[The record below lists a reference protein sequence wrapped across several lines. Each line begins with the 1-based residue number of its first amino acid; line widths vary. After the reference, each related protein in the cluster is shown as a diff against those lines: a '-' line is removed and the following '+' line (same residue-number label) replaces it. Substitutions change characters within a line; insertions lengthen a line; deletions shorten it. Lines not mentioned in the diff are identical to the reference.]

1 VRSRR
6 AEWREEVSAS
16 VETLTYPLSSVSVWM
31 VRLLTPDSLET
42 AHFNCGHPHRTGLV
56 YKPRHAILVGQL
68 LSSILAACSGVRPI
82 TLYN

>member
-1 VRSRR
+1 MARG
-6 AEWREEVSAS
+6 
-16 VETLTYPLSSVSVWM
+16 SVSKCGNVNLSAIECIVWM
-31 VRLLTPDSLET
+31 VTALTPDSLET

>member
-1 VRSRR
+1 VARG
-6 AEWREEVSAS
+6 
-16 VETLTYPLSSVSVWM
+16 SVSKCGNVNLSAIECIGM
-31 VRLLTPDSLET
+31 DGERLLTPDSLET